1 MIRSIMLAVAL
12 LCAFFVAPAEARHR
26 HQRSAPVQP
35 DVMCG
40 VLWPCEAVSRRQII
54 RDIEHISESAVARI
68 VSHPVGCPARAF
80 CGCGASVR
88 VFGRSVRSLW
98 LAAAWFKFPRAT
110 PAVGMVAVRRHHVFV
125 LESHIG
131 GDVWQVF
138 DANSGKGS
146 TRIHPRSIAGYT
158 IVNPS
163 RAG

>member
-1 MIRSIMLAVAL
+1 MLRIFVTACAL
-12 LCAFFVAPAEARHR
+12 LCAFFTMPAEARHR
-26 HQRSAPVQP
+26 YQRQAPLQSDP
-35 DVMCG
+35 MCG
-40 VLWPCEAVSRRQII
+40 VLWPCEAASRHQIVTG
-54 RDIEHISESAVARI
+54 IERISARAAARV

-125 LESHIG
+125 LEGHIG

-138 DANSGKGS
+138 DANSDRRQ